1 MTIKF
6 WGEKKS
12 SEDQRSDQ
20 SELTATRSQWG
31 GPSKTLSPHTKVN
44 VWNTADTATC
54 FWIHFSFEWLSGPL
68 WSSLTELPP
77 TLLPSLHK
85 GQIARV
91 AITALPLEWV
101 EVKRFRPVD
110 LETNYSR
117 TEYTPSYR
125 KHPLWGL
132 LRWHQVFHLKTAR
145 EKANFRVSS
154 PFPCTSTSWR
164 WTLSDIPS
172 FSKSRRRRLRRTV

>member
-1 MTIKF
+1 MFFKYLAKQQQLRWRLNLTEEKKRSLSTLTSTLTESTSCVWLLSDSWTKTCSRCSSVWENVMTRKF

-31 GPSKTLSPHTKVN
+31 GPNKTLSPHTKVN

-85 GQIARV
+85 GQIG
-91 AITALPLEWV
+91 LPSLHY
-101 EVKRFRPVD
+101 
-110 LETNYSR
+110 L
-117 TEYTPSYR
+117 
-125 KHPLWGL
+125 
-132 LRWHQVFHLKTAR
+132 
-145 EKANFRVSS
+145 
-154 PFPCTSTSWR
+154 
-164 WTLSDIPS
+164 
-172 FSKSRRRRLRRTV
+172 